1 MENSTYQF
9 KSLQV
14 SQGVPMKTVS
24 RPRFL
29 VIYSGVLTVVF
40 ALTVLCGFAMMRN
53 PQFGIITVRRIN
65 IVEPDGTVRLTISN
79 RADFPGGWIRKKE
92 SPRPDRREAAGMLFM
107 NEEGTEQGGLIWGAS
122 QLPDGTI
129 ENHGHLSLDQYE
141 ENQIFAL
148 DAGQEGKDKFSR
160 ITIADQGDYPVEEKR
175 KAEERIGKLPEDK
188 QDDAWK
194 EFFATHRHDVKRL
207 VVGRA
212 PDGSVGLSLRDGSG
226 NVRVLLEVQS
236 DGKSVLQFLDDRGKV
251 VSELRGQKK

>member
-1 MENSTYQF
+1 
-9 KSLQV
+9 
-14 SQGVPMKTVS
+14 MKTVS
-24 RPRFL
+24 GRGFL
-29 VIYSGVLTVVF
+29 AIYSGVLTVVF
-40 ALTVLCGFAMMRN
+40 AVTVLRGFQMMRN
-53 PQFGIITVRRIN
+53 PQFGIITARRIN

-79 RADFPGGWIRKKE
+79 RADFPGGWIHKKE
-92 SPRPDRREAAGMLFM
+92 SPRPDRRNAAGLLFM
-107 NEEGTEQGGLIWGAS
+107 SEEGTEQGGLIWGAS

-160 ITIADQGDYPVEEKR
+160 ITIADQGDYPVEDKR

-236 DGKSVLQFLDDRGKV
+236 DGKSVLQFLDDSGKV
-251 VSELRGQKK
+251 VSELTGQKK

>member
-1 MENSTYQF
+1 VKITS
-9 KSLQV
+9 S
-14 SQGVPMKTVS
+14 
-24 RPRFL
+24 PRFL
-29 VIYSGVLTVVF
+29 TIYSGVLTVVF
-40 ALTVLCGFAMMRN
+40 AVTVLCGFAMMRN
-53 PQFGIITVRRIN
+53 PQFGIITARRIN

-79 RADFPGGWIRKKE
+79 RADFPGGWIHKKE
-92 SPRPDRREAAGMLFM
+92 SPRPDRRDAAGMLFM
-107 NEEGTEQGGLIWGAS
+107 SEEGTEQGGLIWGAS

-148 DAGQEGKDKFSR
+148 DAGQDGKEKFSR

-194 EFFATHRHDVKRL
+194 DFFATHRHDVKRM

-212 PDGSVGLSLRDGSG
+212 PDGSVGLSLRDGNG
-226 NVRVLLEVQS
+226 DVRVRLEVQS
-236 DGKSVLQFLDDRGKV
+236 DGKSVLQFLDESGKV
-251 VSELRGQKK
+251 VSELTGQKK